1 MDASYGKLG
10 SLFRSGSRLTF
21 FGSQVLRYADLY
33 SFSCLNLIHYPH
45 SYMFRAPAMLMPHES
60 TVSHDDSPQDSVVEL
75 LQDSGALKRRNIS
88 PNSSEG
94 KWFWLKCS
102 SQAICTFRWEWPE
115 RDKWKTFNAL
125 HMLMVCSDPCTDLRN
140 GSPIFVIKLTRQE
153 ARLSILPTVASR
165 WQPQLWIIYF

>member
-94 KWFWLKCS
+94 KWLWLKRS
-102 SQAICTFRWEWPE
+102 SQAICTFTLVDEGDPKEINESRPMHFICLW
-115 RDKWKTFNAL
+115 FAL
-125 HMLMVCSDPCTDLRN
+125 IRAPTCEMDLN
-140 GSPIFVIKLTRQE
+140 YS
-153 ARLSILPTVASR
+153 
-165 WQPQLWIIYF
+165 W